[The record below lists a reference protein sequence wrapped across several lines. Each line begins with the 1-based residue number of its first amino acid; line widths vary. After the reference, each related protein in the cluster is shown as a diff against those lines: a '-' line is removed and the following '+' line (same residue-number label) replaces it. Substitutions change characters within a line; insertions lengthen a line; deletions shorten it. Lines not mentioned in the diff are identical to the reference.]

1 MIFGGWTLKGT
12 MLGCFVFGMAD
23 AFRLA
28 MPTLGYQGN
37 AQLLSSLPYLLTI
50 LVMIFFARA
59 NRQPSALARPFVRG
73 LT

>member
-1 MIFGGWTLKGT
+1 
-12 MLGCFVFGMAD
+12 MAD

-28 MPTLGYQGN
+28 MPTLGYQAN

-50 LVMIFFARA
+50 VVMIFFARA
-59 NRQPSALARPFVRG
+59 NRQPAALARPFVRG